1 MRYCHSHRNKS
12 NIMQHSFTE
21 ENYLKIIHSLSGP
34 QGAEVSTNALA
45 EGTATRAASVTDML
59 KKLAEKELINYKKYQ
74 GVTLTPLGEK
84 LALKVIRKHRLWEV
98 FLVETLGFGWDE
110 VHDIA
115 EELEHIPSDRLVE
128 RLAAF
133 LGNPQYDPHGDP
145 IPDAKGNMPT
155 ADYLKLSDVE
165 EGDKVL
171 MMGVLEHATPF
182 LQHLD
187 RSGLML
193 GCAMEIKEINDY
205 DKSALIQIDG
215 VKTLFIS
222 QEVSKN
228 LLVQKV

>member
-1 MRYCHSHRNKS
+1 
-12 NIMQHSFTE
+12 MQHSFTE

-34 QGAEVSTNALA
+34 DNAEVSTNALA
-45 EGTATRAASVTDML
+45 EGTSTRAASVTDML

-84 LALKVIRKHRLWEV
+84 LALKIIRKHRLWEV
-98 FLVETLGFGWDE
+98 FLVEKLGFGWDE

-115 EELEHIPSDRLVE
+115 EELEHIPSDRLMD
-128 RLAAF
+128 RLAVF
-133 LGNPQYDPHGDP
+133 LGNPQFDPHGDP

-155 ADYLKLSDVE
+155 ADYLKLSEVE
-165 EGDKVL
+165 EGDTVR
-171 MMGVLEHATPF
+171 MMGVLEHTTPF

-193 GCAMEIKEINDY
+193 GCEMEIKETNDY
-205 DKSALIQIDG
+205 DRSALVQIDG
-215 VKTLFIS
+215 VKTLFLS

-228 LLVQKV
+228 ILVQRI

>member
-1 MRYCHSHRNKS
+1 
-12 NIMQHSFTE
+12 MQHSFTE
-21 ENYLKIIHSLSGP
+21 ENYLKIIHNLSGP
-34 QGAEVSTNALA
+34 EGAEVSTNALA

-59 KKLAEKELINYKKYQ
+59 KKLAEKDLIHYKKYQ
-74 GVTLTPLGEK
+74 GVTLTPTGEK
-84 LALKVIRKHRLWEV
+84 LALKIIRKHRLWEV

-133 LGNPQYDPHGDP
+133 LGNPQFDPHGDP
-145 IPDAKGNMPT
+145 IPDAKGNMPA
-155 ADYLKLSDVE
+155 ADYLKLSEVE

-171 MMGVLEHATPF
+171 MMGVLEHTTPF

-193 GCAMEIKEINDY
+193 GCEMEIKEVNDY
-205 DKSALIQIDG
+205 DKSALVQIDG

-228 LLVQKV
+228 LLVQRV

>member
-1 MRYCHSHRNKS
+1 
-12 NIMQHSFTE
+12 MQHSFTE
-21 ENYLKIIHSLSGP
+21 ENYLKIIHNLSGP
-34 QGAEVSTNALA
+34 EGAEVSTNALA

-74 GVTLTPLGEK
+74 GVTLTPPGEK
-84 LALKVIRKHRLWEV
+84 LALKIIRKHRLWEV
-98 FLVETLGFGWDE
+98 FLVEKLGFGWDE

-133 LGNPQYDPHGDP
+133 LGHPQFDPHGDP
-145 IPDAKGNMPT
+145 IPDAKGNMPA
-155 ADYLKLSDVE
+155 ADYLKLSEVE
-165 EGDKVL
+165 EGNKVR
-171 MMGVLEHATPF
+171 MMGVLEHTTAF

-193 GCAMEIKEINDY
+193 GCEMEIKETNEY
-205 DKSALIQIDG
+205 DKSALVQIDG
-215 VKTLFIS
+215 IKTLFLS

-228 LLVQKV
+228 LLVQRV